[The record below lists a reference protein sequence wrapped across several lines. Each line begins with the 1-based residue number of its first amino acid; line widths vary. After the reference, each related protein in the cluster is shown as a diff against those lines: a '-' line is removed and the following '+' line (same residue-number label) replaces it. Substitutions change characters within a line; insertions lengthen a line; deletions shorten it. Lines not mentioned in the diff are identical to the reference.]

1 MKIVGTL
8 GLGWMVAMLAGCTV
22 GPDYHRPEVAMP
34 DCWGESIEA
43 AGSGMTSSSPDP
55 SQPTGSDFSHWWT
68 GFNDARLNTLID
80 EAVSGNL
87 DLQIA
92 QERIRQARAMLG
104 IIGADQF
111 PTADVRGSFSR
122 IESSDTT
129 YEAKRGLMMEPHNLY
144 QAGFDASWELDLFG
158 GTRRQI
164 EAARADLDS
173 ASEARHDVLVTL
185 IAEVARNYIDLRS
198 AQTRI
203 EIANR
208 NIESQSK
215 ALELTRNR
223 FANGLTSRLDVT
235 QAQSLLA
242 STQSQVPA
250 IETQALQAIHRLS
263 VLLGKQ
269 PNALR
274 AELMASGPIPGIDG
288 GLAGV
293 PAGLPSDLL
302 RRRPDIRRA
311 ERQLAAANA
320 RIGAAT
326 ADLYPHFVLTG
337 TGGFQSENSGDLLD
351 HRSWFSSFG
360 PGVQWPI
367 FDAGRIRWN
376 IEIQD
381 SRTKEALMAYRQT
394 ILVSLE
400 EAENA
405 LSACNRQIARRRS
418 LAEAEKAG
426 AESVK
431 LAGELYEKGLGSFL
445 AVLDAQRSL
454 YVQQDQLVQ
463 SDQAVIANL
472 IALYKALGGGWQAYE
487 PAGAN
492 TPQPAATLETA
503 QKQ

>member
-1 MKIVGTL
+1 MKLFWAI
-8 GLGWMVAMLAGCTV
+8 GLGWIVGMFAGCTV
-22 GPDYHRPEVAMP
+22 GPDYRAPEVALP
-34 DCWGESIEA
+34 DGWGESIA
-43 AGSGMTSSSPDP
+43 PAVSGFASSPPAD
-55 SQPTGSDFSHWWT
+55 SRTAQVELSKWWA
-68 GFNDARLNTLID
+68 GFNDARLNALID
-80 EAVSGNL
+80 EAVGGNL

-111 PTADVRGSFSR
+111 PAADVRGSFSR
-122 IESSDTT
+122 IESSSTT
-129 YEAKRGLMMEPHNLY
+129 YEAGRGLLMEPHNLY
-144 QAGFDASWELDLFG
+144 QTGFDASWELDLFG
-158 GTRRQI
+158 GTRRRI

-173 ASEARHDVLVTL
+173 VSEARHDVLVSL

-203 EIANR
+203 DIANR

-215 ALELTRNR
+215 ALELTRGR

-269 PNALR
+269 SNALG
-274 AELMASGPIPGIDG
+274 AELMTSGPIPGIEG
-288 GLAGV
+288 GLARV
-293 PAGLPSDLL
+293 PTGLPSDLL

-326 ADLYPHFVLTG
+326 ADLYPRLVLTG
-337 TGGFQSENSGDLLD
+337 AGGFQSENSGDLLD

-376 IEIQD
+376 IEMQD
-381 SRTKEALMAYRQT
+381 ARTQEALLAYRQT
-394 ILVSLE
+394 ILTSLE

-405 LSACNRQIARRRS
+405 LSACNRQIARRRL
-418 LAEAEKAG
+418 LAEAEKSSS
-426 AESVK
+426 ESVK

-463 SDQAVIANL
+463 SDQTVIANL

-492 TPQPAATLETA
+492 KPQSATAATSETA
-503 QKQ
+503 Q

>member
-1 MKIVGTL
+1 MRLFWTL
-8 GLGWMVAMLAGCTV
+8 GLGWMVGMLAGCTV
-22 GPDYHRPEVAMP
+22 GPDYRAPDVALP

-43 AGSGMTSSSPDP
+43 AGSGMTLPSRDPNRPAGADLSS
-55 SQPTGSDFSHWWT
+55 WWT
-68 GFNDARLNTLID
+68 GFNDKKLTALIGD
-80 EAVSGNL
+80 AVTGNL
-87 DLQIA
+87 DLQIVE
-92 QERIRQARAMLG
+92 ERIRQARAMLG
-104 IIGADQF
+104 IVGADQF
-111 PTADVRGSFSR
+111 PAADVRGSFSR
-122 IESSDTT
+122 IESSGTT
-129 YEAKRGLMMEPHNLY
+129 YEAQRGLIMAPHNLY

-158 GTRRQI
+158 GTRRRI

-173 ASEARHDVLVTL
+173 ASEARRDVLVTL

-215 ALELTRNR
+215 ALELTRSR

-235 QAQSLLA
+235 QAESLLS
-242 STQSQVPA
+242 STQAQIPLL
-250 IETQALQAIHRLS
+250 ETQALQSIHRLS

-274 AELMASGPIPGIDG
+274 SELMTSGPIPGLEG
-288 GLAGV
+288 GLAKV
-293 PAGLPSDLL
+293 PTGLPSDLL

-326 ADLYPHFVLTG
+326 ADLYPRFVLTG
-337 TGGFQSENSGDLLD
+337 TGGFQSENSGNLLD
-351 HRSWFSSFG
+351 NRSWFSSFG

-376 IEIQD
+376 IEMQD
-381 SRTKEALMAYRQT
+381 SRTKEALAAYHRT

-405 LSACNRQIARRRS
+405 LTTCNRQLVRRRS
-418 LAEAEKAG
+418 LAEAEKSG
-426 AESVK
+426 SDSVK

-454 YVQQDQLVQ
+454 YAQQDQLVQ

-487 PAGAN
+487 PAGPN
-492 TPQPAATLETA
+492 TPQPATAATSETA
-503 QKQ
+503 Q